1 MFKTGQK
8 PSPGAESQ
16 QECRQANV
24 NGSHLPGGP
33 SLPHPRHAHIQF
45 LKPLKRVLTYSQVNF
60 SLNHWTVLLE
70 QGDLTAV
77 SQIVFCRM
85 LISDRYQE
93 KGAQHTSEA
102 PAYTKQNRLFYHRLL
117 STCRTLMCAEDC
129 LSASLDH
136 RCLRTG
142 VHHHNPRLS
151 GIWGDGCL
159 RTGVHHHNPR
169 CLVSGEMGVS
179 GLASTTTTQ
188 DVWCLGRWASQDW
201 RPPPQPKM
209 SGVWGHGCLRTGIHH
224 HNPRCLVYVEMGV
237 SGPASTTTQ
246 DVWCMGTWL
255 SKDRHPPPQPK
266 MSGVWGDRR
275 LRTGIHQHNPRC
287 LESGETGETA
297 PRSVPLCGSSTA

>member
-142 VHHHNPRLS
+142 VHHHNPRCLVYGEMSVSGPASTTTTQDVWCLGTWLS
-151 GIWGDGCL
+151 QDRHPPPQSKMSGVCGDGRL
-159 RTGVHHHNPR
+159 RTGIHHNPR
-169 CLVSGEMGVS
+169 CLVYGNMVVKGP
-179 GLASTTTTQ
+179 ASTTTTQ
-188 DVWCLGRWASQDW
+188 DVWCLGRQASQDW
-201 RPPPQPKM
+201 
-209 SGVWGHGCLRTGIHH
+209 
-224 HNPRCLVYVEMGV
+224 
-237 SGPASTTTQ
+237 
-246 DVWCMGTWL
+246 
-255 SKDRHPPPQPK
+255 HPPAQPK

-275 LRTGIHQHNPRC
+275 DCSTLSPLVRLFHCLKHMRDILLRT
-287 LESGETGETA
+287 SF
-297 PRSVPLCGSSTA
+297 SVSVQ